1 MPIKPGERRKTR
13 TRQDIINTAYDLIIQ
28 HGLEA
33 VSLRAV
39 ADHMDYSPAALYRYF
54 SSKDELVDAVRAK
67 CFENLN
73 AAIFQRL
80 HGVSSPARMLLIGG
94 MTYIH
99 FAREHPVEYHLM
111 FHLGPSPSTQAEN
124 QKLAMRSLLYII
136 RHGIELGIFATDV
149 NYTEDAIVL
158 HCWSTVHGLAM
169 LQTTVMGEEQERLL
183 LVTETILG
191 RVIASF
197 TRIPA

>member
-1 MPIKPGERRKTR
+1 MPSKPGERRKTR
-13 TRQDIINTAYDLIIQ
+13 TRQEFINTAYDLIIER
-28 HGLEA
+28 GLEA

-39 ADHMDYSPAALYRYF
+39 ADQLDYSPAALYRYF
-54 SSKDELVDAVRAK
+54 SSKDELVDAVRAR
-67 CFENLN
+67 CFERLN

-80 HGVSSPARMLLIGG
+80 HGVSSPARMLLVGA

-111 FHLGPSPSTQAEN
+111 FHLGASASTQAEN
-124 QKLAMRSLLYII
+124 QKLAMRSLLYIV
-136 RHGIELGIFATDV
+136 RHGIEMGVFATDA

-169 LQTTVMGEEQERLL
+169 LQTTVVGDEQARMIR
-183 LVTETILG
+183 VTETILE
-191 RVIASF
+191 RVIAGF
-197 TRIPA
+197 THIPV